1 MYSVGGL
8 QVKILSDE
16 AAYVH
21 LTAFL
26 EDVFQISYSFFR
38 CQIEKTCVKSFFVKY
53 FQWFL
58 SYV

>member
-26 EDVFQISYSFFR
+26 EDVFQISYRVFSD
-38 CQIEKTCVKSFFVKY
+38 VK
-53 FQWFL
+53 
-58 SYV
+58 